1 MGILSVDCLSPLRLS
16 WTPHEVW
23 SFTSEIWTVCI
34 VSSPLTVRHRAV
46 YTVGGIPTSLL
57 SLLSTLEH
65 SLSHFGIK
73 PECHIPWVCFLSMTQ
88 HGLVEHLAHSGCE
101 QPS

>member
-1 MGILSVDCLSPLRLS
+1 
-16 WTPHEVW
+16 
-23 SFTSEIWTVCI
+23 
-34 VSSPLTVRHRAV
+34 VRHRAV

-73 PECHIPWVCFLSMTQ
+73 PECHIPWV
-88 HGLVEHLAHSGCE
+88 
-101 QPS
+101 